1 MIENDICIKVPV
13 SLETYFVQGSY
24 QKILTQQQNVPLP
37 AYQFFIDK
45 FVDAI
50 RYQIAR
56 SAERSY
62 DSLKL
67 ADMQKMFMIDDKQKL
82 MEFIEQ
88 NRALSEEQRAR
99 TKWEIR
105 GERLH
110 FLREKREMTDIPSV
124 AMISTSL
131 EYATELNR
139 II

>member
-1 MIENDICIKVPV
+1 M
-13 SLETYFVQGSY
+13 QGSY
-24 QKILTQQQNVPLP
+24 QKILTQQSNVPLP

>member
-1 MIENDICIKVPV
+1 M
-13 SLETYFVQGSY
+13 
-24 QKILTQQQNVPLP
+24 
-37 AYQFFIDK
+37 
-45 FVDAI
+45 DAI

-67 ADMQKMFMIDDKQKL
+67 ADMQKMFMIDDKAKL
-82 MEFIEQ
+82 MEFIDQ
-88 NRALSEEQRAR
+88 NRALGEEQRAR

-105 GERLH
+105 DDRLH
-110 FLREKREMTDIPSV
+110 FLREKREVTDIPSI
-124 AMISTSL
+124 AMINKSL